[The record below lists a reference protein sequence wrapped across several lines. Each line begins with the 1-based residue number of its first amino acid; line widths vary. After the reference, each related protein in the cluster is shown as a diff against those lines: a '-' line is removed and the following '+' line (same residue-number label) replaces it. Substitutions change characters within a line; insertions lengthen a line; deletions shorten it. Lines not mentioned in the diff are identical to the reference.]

1 MDDEETGEFF
11 ILEMGWPSPGAF
23 RAVCALFGQLDTPY
37 MPDETLME
45 MILDETEGFF
55 GSSLTARE
63 AAAKL
68 TARLE
73 LYLAEGG

>member
-1 MDDEETGEFF
+1 
-11 ILEMGWPSPGAF
+11 
-23 RAVCALFGQLDTPY
+23 